1 MYYHRTGPAG
11 QVFQDAPRPNVAVV
25 GLGAGSLASYAEPG
39 QCWTYYE
46 IDPAIEHIARDPRYF
61 TYLRD
66 CRASAVAV
74 VLGDAR
80 LQLRTAPEQGYGLII
95 LDAFSSD
102 AIPMHLL
109 TREALS
115 LYRRKLTPD
124 GVIAFHISNRYLDL
138 APVLG
143 ALARDAGLVSRVR
156 HDANPSVT
164 EQERGKS
171 PSIWVVMAHRDAD
184 LGPLATDPL
193 WVAPQDRPDAP
204 VWTDDFSNIIEH
216 FVIRS

>member
-1 MYYHRTGPAG
+1 MCST
-11 QVFQDAPRPNVAVV
+11 
-25 GLGAGSLASYAEPG
+25 
-39 QCWTYYE
+39 E

-61 TYLRD
+61 SYLRD
-66 CRASAVAV
+66 CRASALEV

-80 LQLRTAPEQGYGLII
+80 LQLGTAPERGYGLII

-102 AIPMHLL
+102 AIPIHLL

-124 GVIAFHISNRYLDL
+124 GVIAFHISNRFLDL

-156 HDANPSVT
+156 NDANPSAA

-171 PSIWVVMAHRDAD
+171 PSIWVVMAHGDAD

-193 WVAPQDRPDAP
+193 WIAPRVRPDEP
-204 VWTDDFSNIIEH
+204 VWTDDFSNIIQH
-216 FVIRS
+216 FVIQL

>member
-1 MYYHRTGPAG
+1 M
-11 QVFQDAPRPNVAVV
+11 
-25 GLGAGSLASYAEPG
+25 
-39 QCWTYYE
+39 
-46 IDPAIEHIARDPRYF
+46 
-61 TYLRD
+61 
-66 CRASAVAV
+66 

-80 LQLRTAPEQGYGLII
+80 LQLRTAPEKGYGLII

-124 GVIAFHISNRYLDL
+124 GVIAFHISNRFLDL

-156 HDANPSVT
+156 YDANPSIV
-164 EQERGKS
+164 EQQSGKES
-171 PSIWVVMAHRDAD
+171 SIWAVMAHRDAD

-193 WVAPQDRPDAP
+193 WVAPQFRPDAP
-204 VWTDDFSNIIEH
+204 VWADDFSNIVEYL
-216 FVIRS
+216 VIRW